1 MQRGLRV
8 NQMVGSANWMKS
20 TKSIVSI
27 TIFVACLTGYIAPA
41 HAQGFETERIATGL
55 TSPLLVTAPPNDFDR
70 IFIVQQDGRILIME
84 NDVLLGSPFLNISS
98 DVLFNGERGLLGVA
112 FHPNYAANGFFY
124 VNYIDINNGDSVIER
139 YTVSVN
145 PNIANAGSGFEILR
159 YSQPF
164 TNHNAGHMAFG
175 PNDGY
180 LYIASGDGGSGND
193 PGNNGQMLSTL
204 LGTMLR
210 IDIDGGSPYAIPS
223 SNPFV
228 GTAGALDEIWA
239 YGLRN
244 PWRFS
249 FDRSNGDIYIGDVG
263 QGAFEEID
271 FQPGTSIGGEN
282 YGWKIAEG
290 FECRGG
296 GGTCGTNPGFT
307 PPVHAYP
314 RGDGHSVTGGYVYR
328 GAAIPSL
335 QGTYFFADYSFNN
348 IWSFE
353 YDGATLTGF
362 TSRTSYLTPYNGGT
376 INSIASFGEDASG
389 ELYICDLGGEVFRI
403 IAEDKDGD
411 GLTNTEELGYGTDPN
426 DADTDNDGLNDGL
439 EINVYGTDVFDQD
452 SDGDGWLDG
461 IEAFNGSDP
470 MDSGSIPSL
479 PASNNLVITLLTM
492 IMTVLGIAAL
502 SFSQRRRI
510 RS

>member
-1 MQRGLRV
+1 MNYKKV
-8 NQMVGSANWMKS
+8 AN
-20 TKSIVSI
+20 SI
-27 TIFVACLTGYIAPA
+27 TLLSVFIVGCIANVSQA
-41 HAQGFETERIATGL
+41 NAQGFETERIATGL
-55 TSPLLVTAPPNDFDR
+55 TAPLLVTAPPNDFDR
-70 IFIVQQDGRILIME
+70 IFIVQQAGQILIME
-84 NDVLLGSPFLNISS
+84 NDVLLGSPFLDIAS
-98 DVLFNGERGLLGVA
+98 DVLFVSEQGLLGLA

-124 VNYIDINNGDSVIER
+124 VNYIDISNGDSVIER
-139 YTVSVN
+139 FTVSAN
-145 PNIANAGSGFEILR
+145 PNIANAGSGVDILR

-164 TNHNAGHMAFG
+164 TNHNAGHLAFG

-193 PGNNGQMLSTL
+193 PGNNGQMLSTV

-210 IDIDGGSPYAIPS
+210 IDVDGGSPYAIPP

-228 GTAGALDEIWA
+228 GTPGALGEIWA

-249 FDRSNGDIYIGDVG
+249 FDRSNGDLYIGDVG

-296 GGTCGTNPGFT
+296 GGTCGYNAGFT
-307 PPVHAYP
+307 PPIHAYP
-314 RGDGHSVTGGYVYR
+314 RPDGRSVTGGYVYR

-335 QGTYFFADYSFNN
+335 QGTYFFADFSFSN

-353 YDGATLTGF
+353 YDGATMTGF
-362 TSRTSYLTPYNGGT
+362 TSRTADLASYNGGT
-376 INSIASFGEDASG
+376 INNIASFGEDAAG
-389 ELYICDLGGEVFRI
+389 EMYLCDYGGEVYRI
-403 IAEDKDGD
+403 IAVDKDED

-439 EINVYGTDVFDQD
+439 ELNVYSTDPFDQD
-452 SDGDGWLDG
+452 SDNDGYLDG

-470 MDSGSIPSL
+470 ANYGSIPSL
-479 PASNNLVITLLTM
+479 PASNTVALVQLII
-492 IMTVLGIAAL
+492 IMAAL
-502 SFSQRRRI
+502 GAAALVFSQRHRVFR
-510 RS
+510 